1 MLRSEKMT
9 DTGLKFHLRARI
21 PCASRFL
28 QHFFT
33 VFPKINEVV
42 LIFKLS
48 LANKL

>member
-1 MLRSEKMT
+1 MLRSEKIT
-9 DTGLKFHLRARI
+9 DAGLKFHLHARI

-33 VFPKINEVV
+33 VFPKISEVV